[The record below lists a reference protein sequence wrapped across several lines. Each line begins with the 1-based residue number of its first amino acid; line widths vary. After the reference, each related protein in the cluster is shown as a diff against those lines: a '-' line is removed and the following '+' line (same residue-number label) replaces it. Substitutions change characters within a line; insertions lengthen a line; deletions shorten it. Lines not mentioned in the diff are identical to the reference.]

1 MAKTKSFYICSECGY
16 KATKWAGKCPQC
28 GSWGSFEEEIE
39 VTSSVGASVIS
50 SAISIKET
58 SEKVFSFDEI
68 LTEENDRYR
77 TRIGEFDR
85 ILGGGLLCGEVIL
98 ITGNPGIGKS
108 TLLLQVAN
116 EYTTYGEVIYISGE
130 ESPAQVKNRG
140 ERLNIKSKNL
150 FLMSETD
157 ISRIYEYLVS
167 KKPKVVIVD
176 SIQTLYN
183 SVVDSIPGT
192 PTQIRECTLK
202 IIKLAKKYGIS
213 FFIVGHITK
222 DGKVAGPKL
231 LEHMVDAV
239 FNFEGEEGLFYRILR
254 STKNRFGSTNEI
266 AVFSM
271 EEDGMKEIKNS
282 SEYFLSEREE
292 KNIGS
297 MVVPVLE
304 GTKVFLLEVQ
314 TLLTEVTIG
323 IPKRIVQGFDRN
335 RIQILTA
342 IAEKK
347 MHINLSMKDLF
358 VNIPGGLNIED
369 PAADLAVLISLLSIY
384 KGVEISQKIA
394 AIGELGLRG
403 EIRKVFFIDK
413 RLREL
418 EKLGFKG
425 VYIPETNRKEIEKN
439 KYNLKLIYLKN
450 LEELLERMNKDG
462 Q

>member
-39 VTSSVGASVIS
+39 VTSSVGALVIS

-68 LTEENDRYR
+68 LTEKNDIYR

-202 IIKLAKKYGIS
+202 IIELAKKYGIS

-323 IPKRIVQGFDRN
+323 IPKRIVQGFDRK

-425 VYIPETNRKEIEKN
+425 VYIPEANRKEIEKN

>member
-130 ESPAQVKNRG
+130 ESPVQVKNRG

-202 IIKLAKKYGIS
+202 IIELAKKYGIS

>member
-39 VTSSVGASVIS
+39 VTSSVGALVIS

-68 LTEENDRYR
+68 LTEKNDRYR

-183 SVVDSIPGT
+183 SVVDSISGT

-202 IIKLAKKYGIS
+202 IIELAKKYGIS

-425 VYIPETNRKEIEKN
+425 VYIPEANRKEIEKN

>member
-85 ILGGGLLCGEVIL
+85 ILGGGLLWGEVIL

-202 IIKLAKKYGIS
+202 IIELAKKYGIS

-425 VYIPETNRKEIEKN
+425 VYIPEANRKEIEKN

>member
-39 VTSSVGASVIS
+39 VTSSVGALVIS

-68 LTEENDRYR
+68 LTEKNDRYR

-202 IIKLAKKYGIS
+202 IIELAKKYGIS

-297 MVVPVLE
+297 IVVPVLE